1 MMATLA
7 VGMQAAVGS
16 TEGKALALGWMV
28 VEYVAAMVG
37 VVDAAKETAVWP
49 LAQKALVGS
58 LPICARRGV
67 KKAAIAVDH

>member
-1 MMATLA
+1 M
-7 VGMQAAVGS
+7 
-16 TEGKALALGWMV
+16 ALGWMV

-67 KKAAIAVDH
+67 KKAAIVVDH